1 MSFNPFNPHEIL
13 QKLRNGPKNEN
24 IPDDRNSQKN
34 SSFQEK
40 KNYFGSG
47 GSSSSSLNITKKD
60 FMNESK
66 IVYDRE
72 YIDSLL
78 KSIALLE
85 NKVNKLEVEL
95 DNANG
100 HVKKLQAQNQSLE
113 QLVKNINFISNVIG
127 FFFFISY

>member
-1 MSFNPFNPHEIL
+1 MSFNPHEIL
-13 QKLRNGPKNEN
+13 QKLRNGSKNEN
-24 IPDDRNSQKN
+24 IPDDRISQKN
-34 SSFQEK
+34 SSFHEK

-66 IVYDRE
+66 VVYDRE

-100 HVKKLQAQNQSLE
+100 HVQKLQAQNQSLE
-113 QLVKNINFISNVIG
+113 QLVNNKNI
-127 FFFFISY
+127 